1 MSPGSHTA
9 DTEIGDREEGFRIIR
24 GTTGL
29 VIPNNTVVGILSE
42 QWHYNY
48 HGSFEP
54 KQRSE
59 VTYP

>member
-9 DTEIGDREEGFRIIR
+9 DTEIGEEGFRMIR

-42 QWHYNY
+42 QWHRKY
-48 HGSFEP
+48 HGSSEP

-59 VTYP
+59 VAYP

>member
-9 DTEIGDREEGFRIIR
+9 DTEIGDGEEGFRIIR

-29 VIPNNTVVGILSE
+29 VIPNTAVGILSE
-42 QWHYNY
+42 QWHCKY

-59 VTYP
+59 VTQP

>member
-42 QWHYNY
+42 QWYCKY
-48 HGSFEP
+48 HGSSEP